1 MRRAT
6 LALSLVL
13 TGSLTLLASSASAQ
27 EGIFA
32 GMQKSV
38 ELTFSSLS
46 TTTTFASGAVT
57 KTDTTS
63 VYPTVT
69 LNLNGLLFPQLRLN
83 AGGVFELNKLTT
95 DTDGTTTSSTISR
108 NRPFFLLR
116 STNPVFAPGFGF
128 FRREDRNRTAG
139 LTDIKLINNEWDGYL
154 GWNPDGGPRS
164 EFQFVRTD
172 TFDSDRAFQDTT
184 RNFGSLVS
192 NYSYKNLGLYYRG
205 AYLDTDDHLH
215 QVDTL
220 QVTQGA
226 RASYAGSFI
235 DKRLTV
241 NGTYNIT
248 HQDLTTTAT
257 GAGGEVQV
265 PVTAFAGLSR
275 LSDTPVTVT
284 LAQNALLIDGNLAA
298 GAGVDLGLPLPPA
311 DTQAR
316 NIGIDFLNPAKVSRF
331 LLWVDRDLPIEVASS
346 FSWDIYTSVDN
357 VVWRQETT
365 VSVAPFGPFE
375 NRFQIDFTP
384 ITARYIKVVTRPL
397 SAAVA
402 NASSYPH
409 ILVTEIQP
417 FLVLPPGDVRTTLT
431 QTTHLVNTD
440 VRFRILNAPAL
451 YYEGSYFYNGPSTFG
466 THTDTLSNGLS
477 ANHTFNRFLSAFG
490 RIAREQGTEPG
501 GHRTAT
507 ATTATLT
514 IDPMPTLRTSLLWNG
529 MDETIGGIPR
539 SRNGFFV
546 QNAAQPYQG
555 VNLQF
560 GIGWSAATELSG
572 AIAHDRILNL
582 SGTVV
587 PVQHVSLTFN
597 YDDTSTDRSGP
608 YTGLPHS
615 HTQRLY
621 AALAVD
627 PTRTLHLV
635 VGEEVVAVTGQQTM
649 TTLALAANWAPFP
662 DGALQFVFAYNDAL
676 RPLEFG
682 RDRSTLAS
690 VRWNLSRRSYID
702 VSYQRTRSEFVFQTN
717 ESRVFSTS
725 LRLFL

>member
-1 MRRAT
+1 VRQVT

-13 TGSLTLLASSASAQ
+13 AGSLALITAPASAQ
-27 EGIFA
+27 EGLFA

-38 ELTFSSLS
+38 ELTYSSISS
-46 TTTTFASGAVT
+46 TTIFASGAVT

-69 LNLNGLLFPQLRLN
+69 LNLDGLLFPQLRLN
-83 AGGVFELNKLTT
+83 AGGVFELNKMTT
-95 DTDGTTTSSTISR
+95 DIDGSETSSTMTR

-116 STNPVFAPGFGF
+116 STNPVFSPGFGY

-164 EFQFVRTD
+164 QFQFIRTD
-172 TFDSDRAFQDTT
+172 TFDADRTFEDTT
-184 RNFGSLVS
+184 KDFGSVVS
-192 NYSYKNLGLYYRG
+192 NYSYKDLGLYYRG
-205 AYLDTDDHLH
+205 AYLDTNDKLH
-215 QVDTL
+215 DVDTR
-220 QVTQGA
+220 QVVQGA

-235 DKRLTV
+235 DKRLSLDA
-241 NGTYNIT
+241 TYNIN
-248 HQDLTTTAT
+248 HQDLTTTSSGT
-257 GAGGEVQV
+257 GGEVAV
-265 PVTAFAGLSR
+265 PVTAYAGLSA
-275 LSDTPVTVT
+275 LSDTPLTAALT
-284 LAQNALLIDGNLAA
+284 QNPPLIDGNLTA
-298 GAGVDLGLPLPPA
+298 GAGVDLGLPVPPA

-316 NIGIDFLNPAKVSRF
+316 NIGIDFLNPAKVNRF
-331 LLWVDRDLPIEVASS
+331 LLWVDRDLPIEVANS
-346 FSWDIYTSVDN
+346 FSWDIYSSLDN

-375 NRFQIDFTP
+375 DRFQIDFTP
-384 ITARYIKVVTRPL
+384 VTARYIKVVTRPL

-409 ILVTEIQP
+409 ILVTELQP
-417 FLVLPPGDVRTTLT
+417 FLVQPPGDVRTTLA
-431 QTTHLVNTD
+431 QTSQIVNTD
-440 VRFRILNAPAL
+440 VRFRILDAPAL

-466 THTDTLSNGLS
+466 THTDNLSNGFS
-477 ANHTFNRFLSAFG
+477 ANHAFG
-490 RIAREQGTEPG
+490 RMFSTFGRFAWEQGAEPE

-507 ATTATLT
+507 VTNATLT

-529 MDETIGGIPR
+529 MDERIGGIPR
-539 SRNGFFV
+539 SRNGFYV
-546 QNAAQPYQG
+546 QNSAQAYQG

-560 GIGWSAATELSG
+560 GVGWSATTELTG
-572 AIAHDRILNL
+572 ATSHDRVLNL

-587 PVQHVSLTFN
+587 PREHVSLTFN
-597 YDDTSTDRSGP
+597 YDDTSSDRAGP

-635 VGEEVVAVTGQQTM
+635 VGEELVAVTGQQTM
-649 TTLALAANWAPFP
+649 TTLDLVANWSPFP
-662 DGALQFVFAYNDAL
+662 DGALQFMFAYNDAL

-690 VRWNLSRRSYID
+690 VRWNLSRRSFID
-702 VSYQRTRSEFVFQTN
+702 VSYQRTTSEFVFQTN

>member
-6 LALSLVL
+6 RALSLVL
-13 TGSLTLLASSASAQ
+13 TGSLILVASSASAQ
-27 EGIFA
+27 EGILA

-46 TTTTFASGAVT
+46 TTTTLASGAVT

-69 LNLNGLLFPQLRLN
+69 LNLNGLIFPYLRLN
-83 AGGVFELNKLTT
+83 AGGVFELNKLTS
-95 DTDGTTTSSTISR
+95 DIGGTTTSSTITR

-116 STNPVFAPGFGF
+116 STNPVFSPGFGF

-139 LTDIKLINNEWDGYL
+139 QTDVKLINNEWDGYL
-154 GWNPDGGPRS
+154 GWNPDGGPKS

-172 TFDSDRAFQDTT
+172 TFDSDRSSQDVT

-192 NYSYKNLGLYYRG
+192 NYSYKDLGVYYRG
-205 AYLDTDDHLH
+205 SYLDTDDHLH
-215 QVDTL
+215 KVDTL

-226 RASYAGSFI
+226 RASYGRSFI
-235 DKRLTV
+235 DKRLSV
-241 NGTYNIT
+241 NGTYNVT

-265 PVTAFAGLSR
+265 PVTVFAGLSGN
-275 LSDTPVTVT
+275 SDTPVTVT
-284 LAQNALLIDGNLAA
+284 LAQNPLLIDGNLGA
-298 GAGVDLGLPLPPA
+298 GAGVDLGLPVPPA

-316 NIGIDFLNPAKVSRF
+316 NIGIDLLNPVKVSRF
-331 LLWVDRDLPIEVASS
+331 LLWVDRELPVEVSNS
-346 FSWDIYTSVDN
+346 FSWDIYSSLDN

-365 VSVAPFGPFE
+365 VAVAPFGPFE

-397 SAAVA
+397 SAAVP
-402 NASSYPH
+402 NAATYPH

-417 FLVLPPGDVRTTLT
+417 FLVLPPGDIRATLE
-431 QTTHLVNTD
+431 QTTHIVNTD
-440 VRFRILNAPAL
+440 VRFRILDAPAL

-466 THTDTLSNGLS
+466 AHTDTLSNGLS
-477 ANHTFNRFLSAFG
+477 ANHTFNPFFAVFG
-490 RIAREQGTEPG
+490 RVAREQGAEPE

-507 ATTATLT
+507 VTNATATL
-514 IDPMPTLRTSLLWNG
+514 DPMSTLRTSFLWSG
-529 MDETIGGIPR
+529 MDERIGGIPR
-539 SRNGFFV
+539 SRNGFFI

-555 VNLQF
+555 VNLQV
-560 GIGWSAATELSG
+560 GIGWNATTELSG
-572 AIAHDRILNL
+572 AIAHDRIMNL

-597 YDDTSTDRSGP
+597 YDDTSTNRSGP
-608 YTGLPHS
+608 FTGAPHA

-621 AALAVD
+621 AAVAVD
-627 PTRTLHLV
+627 PTRTLHFV
-635 VGEEVVAVTGQQTM
+635 VGEEIVSVTGQPSM
-649 TTLALAANWAPFP
+649 TTLDLAANWSPFP
-662 DGALQFVFAYNDAL
+662 DGALQFVFAYNNAL
-676 RPLEFG
+676 RSLEFG
-682 RDRSTLAS
+682 RDRTTLAS

-702 VSYQRTRSEFVFQTN
+702 VSYQKTKSEFVFQTN

>member
-6 LALSLVL
+6 LALSLAL

-27 EGIFA
+27 EGIFS
-32 GMQKSV
+32 GMQKTV
-38 ELTFSSLS
+38 DLTYSSLS
-46 TTTTFASGAVT
+46 TTTIFASGAVT

-69 LNLNGLLFPQLRLN
+69 LNLNGLIFPYLRLN
-83 AGGVFELNKLTT
+83 AGGVFELNKLTS
-95 DTDGTTTSSTISR
+95 DTDGTTTSSTMSR

-116 STNPVFAPGFGF
+116 STNPVFAPGIGF

-139 LTDIKLINNEWDGYL
+139 QTDIKLINNEWDGYL
-154 GWNPDGGPRS
+154 GWNPAGGPRS

-172 TFDSDRAFQDTT
+172 TFDSNRSFQDVTK
-184 RNFGSLVS
+184 NFGSLVS

-205 AYLDTDDHLH
+205 AYLDNDDHLH
-215 QVDTL
+215 RVDTL

-226 RASYAGSFI
+226 RASYAGTFI

-265 PVTAFAGLSR
+265 PVTAFAGLSA
-275 LSDTPVTVT
+275 LSDTPVTAA
-284 LAQNALLIDGNLAA
+284 LAQAPLLVDGNLTA
-298 GAGVDLGLPLPPA
+298 GAGVDLGLPVPPA

-316 NIGIDFLNPAKVSRF
+316 NVGIDFLNPAKVSRF
-331 LLWVDRDLPIEVASS
+331 LLWVDRDLPIEVSNS
-346 FSWDIYTSVDN
+346 FTWDIYSSADN

-365 VSVAPFGPFE
+365 VSAAPFGPFE

-384 ITARYIKVVTRPL
+384 ITARYVKVVARPL

-409 ILVTEIQP
+409 ILVTELQP
-417 FLVLPPGDVRTTLT
+417 FLVLPPGDVRATLT

-440 VRFRILNAPAL
+440 VRFRILSAPAL
-451 YYEGSYFYNGPSTFG
+451 YYEGSYFYNGPSGFG
-466 THTDTLSNGLS
+466 THTDTVSNGLS
-477 ANHTFNRFLSAFG
+477 ANHTFNRVFSAFG
-490 RIAREQGTEPG
+490 RVAYERGTDPG
-501 GHRTAT
+501 GRRTAT
-507 ATTATLT
+507 VTNATVT
-514 IDPMPTLRTSLLWNG
+514 IDPVPTLRTSLLWNG
-529 MDETIGGIPR
+529 LNETIVGVPR

-560 GIGWSAATELSG
+560 GFGWNATTELTG
-572 AIAHDRILNL
+572 AVAHDRLVNL

-587 PVQHVSLTFN
+587 PVQHVSVIFN

-608 YTGLPHS
+608 YTGSPHF
-615 HTQRLY
+615 HTQRVY
-621 AALAVD
+621 AAVAMD
-627 PTRTLHLV
+627 PTRTLHFV
-635 VGEEVVAVTGQQTM
+635 VGEEIVAVTGRQTM
-649 TTLALAANWAPFP
+649 TTLDLSASWSPFP
-662 DGALQFVFAYNDAL
+662 DGALQLMFAYNDAL

-702 VSYQRTRSEFVFQTN
+702 VTYQRTSSAFVLQTN